1 MSKIKKLLT
10 ILILAIISVISFT
23 NINYATNMTSA
34 NLYSEGLCPTLLKH
48 NGSDVIVEYVKYKN
62 NGESYPAYCL
72 NKTLKGVSESE
83 KYSVSINKAVTDVG
97 LWRVIINGFPYKT
110 VSELGC
116 ATEQEAFTATKHAI
130 YCYIHSDSRVQDYE
144 GVGEAGKRTLKAM
157 KNILNEA
164 SKSKETKVSNKVT
177 IKQESDKW
185 TQDET
190 ESEYISKYFT
200 VSGDTRIRNYTVE
213 LGKIEKDL
221 PIGIKIT
228 DRHNEEKN
236 VFSPEQ
242 KFKVMIPIKEISQIG
257 SFKINVK
264 TTVKT
269 KPVLYGNAPSKDLQD
284 YAITLASYE
293 DGSGSKTEKYP
304 NNETKIIIE
313 KQDQQTKQ
321 KLKGV
326 EFELLNDKKEVIH
339 TGLVTNE
346 KGVIEIENLVP
357 GIYYI
362 KETKTIDDY
371 ILNEELTKVEIGF
384 NEIVTV
390 SIDNNKGK
398 QPEIEVEKT
407 KKNIEVKKL
416 PVTGM

>member
-72 NKTLKGVSESE
+72 NKTLKGVSGSE

-190 ESEYISKYFT
+190 
-200 VSGDTRIRNYTVE
+200 
-213 LGKIEKDL
+213 DL